1 MGLPCFIYCW
11 GINNS
16 IFVLAGTK
24 LVSLQKGVNKE
35 RFEVSVFRKTDLEM
49 EEEGGGDGDEEGGG
63 GEGDASS
70 HTLEELK
77 QINHQLYKYSLK
89 HILNSR

>member
-1 MGLPCFIYCW
+1 M
-11 GINNS
+11 
-16 IFVLAGTK
+16 LAGTK

-35 RFEVSVFRKTDLEM
+35 RFKVSVFRKTDLEM
-49 EEEGGGDGDEEGGG
+49 EEEGAGDGDEEG

>member
-1 MGLPCFIYCW
+1 M
-11 GINNS
+11 
-16 IFVLAGTK
+16 LAGTK

-49 EEEGGGDGDEEGGG
+49 EEEGAGDGEEEEEGGS

>member
-1 MGLPCFIYCW
+1 M
-11 GINNS
+11 
-16 IFVLAGTK
+16 LAGTK

-49 EEEGGGDGDEEGGG
+49 EDPGRDGDEEEGGG